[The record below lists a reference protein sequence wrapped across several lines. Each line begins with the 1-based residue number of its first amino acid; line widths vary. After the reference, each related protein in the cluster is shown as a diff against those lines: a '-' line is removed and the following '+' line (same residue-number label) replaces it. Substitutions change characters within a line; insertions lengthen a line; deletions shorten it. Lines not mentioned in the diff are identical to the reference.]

1 MRLSSRKRRKFLA
14 RNFRTLKNISSRALS
29 LCYNKLMFSDPQ
41 KNIAQFGIDYG
52 MKVVDLGAGSGF
64 YTIESAKLVGPS
76 GRVYAV
82 DVQQDLLNK
91 IKTGGALAGLHN
103 IEVIWGNIEKIGGTK
118 LREAIA
124 DRIILSNT
132 LFQIAVAD
140 RDNLALEAKRLLK
153 SGGKLLV
160 VDWESASP
168 LSPKTLIPRMLA
180 EGIFQKVGF
189 QIEKTFDAGDHHYGI
204 IFKKP

>member
-1 MRLSSRKRRKFLA
+1 
-14 RNFRTLKNISSRALS
+14 
-29 LCYNKLMFSDPQ
+29 MFSDPQ
-41 KNIAQFGIDYG
+41 KNIAELNIADG

-64 YTIESAKLVGPS
+64 YTIEAAKKVGAR
-76 GRVYAV
+76 GTVYAV

-91 IKTGGALAGLHN
+91 IKNSAGLVGLHN

-118 LREAIA
+118 LREAVA

-132 LFQIAVAD
+132 LFQIAIED

-160 VDWESASP
+160 VDWIGGGP
-168 LSPKTLIPRMLA
+168 LSPKTVVPQMLA
-180 EGIFQKVGF
+180 ESIFQKAGF
-189 QIEKTFDAGDHHYGI
+189 QIEKVFDAGDHHYGI
-204 IFKKP
+204 IFKRP